1 MLPTSLCKD
10 KALYKS
16 IAEFSA
22 IIQVNRNNKNR
33 TTTSIE
39 VQNHRVKEAT
49 IIVRGERNNQIMFE
63 EQFDYN
69 NKEKHSLRLH
79 LLKERFMEE
88 FPKHGESLDILC
100 LRKLFNDITIQSKMK
115 ANCDYRV
122 IDNYIDRK
130 GNRLYI
136 PKSPSEIRTKFNN
149 DELFFRKSIPM
160 LKVRGHE
167 KDTKRW
173 FGVISVQQRTI

>member
-115 ANCDYRV
+115 ANC
-122 IDNYIDRK
+122 II
-130 GNRLYI
+130 
-136 PKSPSEIRTKFNN
+136 E
-149 DELFFRKSIPM
+149 
-160 LKVRGHE
+160 
-167 KDTKRW
+167 
-173 FGVISVQQRTI
+173 